1 MSQYRIQPVIMSGGA
16 GTRLWPLSRQATPK
30 QLLPLVSARTML
42 QETALRLSGD
52 AYAPPLIICGAAH
65 TEQIREQLWAIDLP
79 PAAIITEPVA
89 RNTAAVAAVAAAW
102 AAEHNASAQILLA
115 PADHVISD
123 APAFRRAVAA
133 GAEAARDGAIVT
145 FGIKAD
151 RPHTG
156 YGYIRQGAP
165 LSDAVF
171 KIDAFLEKPDR
182 DTAEKYLGSGEYFW
196 NAGIFLFTA
205 GAMVRELQRFNA
217 PILDFA
223 QRALRSGVCNDG
235 VIALDRSEFAQCP
248 AISIDYAVMEKTDKA
263 AVVAPVDAGWSDIGS
278 WTELP
283 VETTAANGGAV
294 AAIDCAGTTVKTDG
308 IFVGAIG
315 LEDMIVVATK
325 DAILIAPRD
334 RAQDVKQIVDRLK
347 EDGRDDLL

>member
-65 TEQIREQLWAIDLP
+65 TEQIREQLRAIDLP

-102 AAEHNASAQILLA
+102 TAEHNASAQILLA
-115 PADHVISD
+115 PADHVIAD
-123 APAFRRAVAA
+123 ALAFRRAVAA

-151 RPHTG
+151 RAHTG
-156 YGYIRQGAP
+156 YGYIRQGAQ
-165 LSDAVF
+165 LGESVF

-182 DTAEKYLGSGEYFW
+182 ETAEKYLASGEYYW

-205 GAMVRELQRFNA
+205 SAMANELQRLNA
-217 PILDFA
+217 PIFDFA
-223 QRALRSGVCNDG
+223 QRALRSGACNDD
-235 VIALDRSEFAQCP
+235 VIALDRSEFEQCP
-248 AISIDYAVMEKTDKA
+248 VISIDYAVMEKTDKA

-283 VETTAANGGAV
+283 VETTAENGGGV

-334 RAQDVKQIVDRLK
+334 RAQDVKQIVERLK